1 MVGSKSPGD
10 NCPGGISCA
19 AIVRVVVV
27 EAELFRGN
35 YLVWGN
41 KCPDEIVLEEIL
53 WGQLSGAQLSRGIV
67 IEPEEAI

>member
-35 YLVWGN
+35 DLVGG
-41 KCPDEIVLEEIL
+41 KLPDGIVLEEIL

-67 IEPEEAI
+67 IEPEESI